1 MSLLCMHVLL
11 VTKHNTQHNYMQI
24 NVAAVAHTSCNKCK
38 HVGATTNAANRKAE
52 FRIGIPHP
60 YWRQKERMDP
70 RSGTLCLDR
79 GGGRHIAA
87 KGGGERC
94 GSYIRICT
102 YSPPTSARE
111 RVRAHMHVRQG

>member
-1 MSLLCMHVLL
+1 VKDEDGLRTANDRGIARGGVRRLSLLCMHVLL

-52 FRIGIPHP
+52 FRIGISHP

-70 RSGTLCLDR
+70 R
-79 GGGRHIAA
+79 
-87 KGGGERC
+87 
-94 GSYIRICT
+94 
-102 YSPPTSARE
+102 
-111 RVRAHMHVRQG
+111 